1 MPALQGAID
10 HVSLKPLFRE
20 LGICLPI
27 GFSLLLV
34 CVAIAPVLILFDG
47 PLTQS
52 LIEILAAAALAFVAT
67 AARAADVNLA
77 AQITSR
83 LRIAVAVPVIWMLIQ
98 LLPMPSAGLTHS
110 IWINANEALNH
121 RSFGHISIDLGQT
134 IQAIIFY
141 LANVA
146 LIIVGVF
153 ALRDR
158 RRAELA
164 LFVLTAI
171 ATLATVWL
179 LMARLLPA
187 AELPYGETSGIL
199 AAVSSLGIILSIG
212 CVTHTIE
219 RAESRRTDPSTKPN
233 TGKSLLGA
241 GVCLLL
247 CVAGFVVSATLNIWL
262 AAGFGLAA
270 YISVQIVRRF
280 GLAGW
285 ATPVFVATMVIAAA
299 MIILW
304 RYNVSGTL
312 PPVLQFATAAS
323 ADSISVAHRIL
334 TDTSWLGAGAGTYA
348 QLLPIYQGLGN
359 LTTTPPSTATALVIE
374 LGWPMTLFVFALG
387 IGVIAALYRGALVRG
402 RDSFYAAAAVAC
414 AIVLLLQAFCDASL
428 LRIGIAVLGDAI
440 IGLGLAQSIS
450 RGDRG

>member
-1 MPALQGAID
+1 
-10 HVSLKPLFRE
+10 
-20 LGICLPI
+20 
-27 GFSLLLV
+27 
-34 CVAIAPVLILFDG
+34 
-47 PLTQS
+47 
-52 LIEILAAAALAFVAT
+52 
-67 AARAADVNLA
+67 
-77 AQITSR
+77 
-83 LRIAVAVPVIWMLIQ
+83 
-98 LLPMPSAGLTHS
+98 
-110 IWINANEALNH
+110 
-121 RSFGHISIDLGQT
+121 
-134 IQAIIFY
+134 
-141 LANVA
+141 
-146 LIIVGVF
+146 
-153 ALRDR
+153 
-158 RRAELA
+158 
-164 LFVLTAI
+164 
-171 ATLATVWL
+171 
-179 LMARLLPA
+179 
-187 AELPYGETSGIL
+187 
-199 AAVSSLGIILSIG
+199 
-212 CVTHTIE
+212 
-219 RAESRRTDPSTKPN
+219 
-233 TGKSLLGA
+233 
-241 GVCLLL
+241 LL